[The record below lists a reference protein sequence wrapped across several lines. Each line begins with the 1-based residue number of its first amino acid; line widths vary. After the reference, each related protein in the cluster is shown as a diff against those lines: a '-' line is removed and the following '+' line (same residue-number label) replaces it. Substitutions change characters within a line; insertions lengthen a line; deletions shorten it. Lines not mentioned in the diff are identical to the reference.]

1 MSERLSD
8 GRTCI
13 IRLRVRPAEKERLER
28 AARHL
33 QYPSVAAYVR
43 YQVAELDS
51 PKPKR
56 KD

>member
-1 MSERLSD
+1 MPKTND

-28 AARHL
+28 AARQAL
-33 QYPSVAAYVR
+33 YPSVAAYVR
-43 YQVAELDS
+43 AQVAELDS
-51 PKPKR
+51 PHKTS